1 MSTRTVKIISEELPP
16 PITDVINDV
25 NVPVM
30 FFDGSKFV
38 LSQELVNK
46 SGLLKRMNG
55 QILQEDPVLFRKYV
69 MYILKD
75 VKIPEVD
82 CDELHEINTIFQ
94 LCKTYEID
102 MTMTQLINISDS
114 IGLQTIILDVRH
126 LWELVNRTFRFQKKE
141 RYMNFREYWDNHVT
155 LLSQIEA
162 NPNYTQLKN
171 DFIINSILNLSYYD
185 LSQMN
190 FKYNNIIFKY
200 GKWLHKAIKNK
211 SFDDIKNNNLR
222 LFDMLNGVVN
232 KVIDNPL
239 ALINKAVE
247 MIPQNLKDKG
257 IELVIDQVQKL
268 LTTSQILKN

>member
-1 MSTRTVKIISEELPP
+1 MSTRTVKIISDENPP
-16 PITDVINDV
+16 PITDVISEA
-25 NVPVM
+25 NVAVM
-30 FFDGSKFV
+30 FFDGSKFI
-38 LSQELVNK
+38 LSRELVNK
-46 SGLLKRMNG
+46 SGLLKKHEG
-55 QILQEDPVLFRKYV
+55 QILQEDPTLFRKYV

-75 VKIPEVD
+75 IKIPEVD

-94 LCKTYEID
+94 LCKTYEIE
-102 MTMTQLINISDS
+102 MTITQLINISDS
-114 IGLQTIILDVRH
+114 IGLQNIILDVRH

-141 RYMNFREYWDNHVT
+141 RYINFREYWDNHVV

-162 NPNYTQLKN
+162 NNNYAQLKN
-171 DFIINSILNLSYYD
+171 DFIINSVLNLSYYD
-185 LSQMN
+185 ISQMN

-222 LFDMLNGVVN
+222 LFDMLNGVVS

-247 MIPQNLKDKG
+247 MIPQSMKDKG